1 MSRREAKSQG
11 GNAGGAIIG
20 LRLGLR
26 EIGSNARRSVL
37 SLLSICL
44 GIATV
49 LILNS
54 LTGGAKLESQR
65 QMNRMGGV
73 SMLTVE
79 SVDPATPEEEA
90 AFSRSGG
97 LRYEEMQAFV
107 LRAECCDALLPEGW
121 HKENSLRGPKGP
133 KSGHAMAVNWLHF
146 EQSNVTVRDWQA
158 PATRLSPAWDRGE
171 EICVLG
177 DKLAADLFGESH
189 AALGR
194 TVEYGKVKW
203 RVVGLVAS
211 ASRLDWR
218 RHLAYYPYPAYL
230 HHFAGKQ
237 GKLKSIKVR
246 MRGEV
251 GPETAVREVRAF
263 LLKNHRGV
271 RDFSILTAEE
281 QIAENA
287 KASETLS
294 LLGWAIASMAL
305 GVGGVG
311 ILNLML
317 ATVSG
322 RLREIGVRKA
332 LGAGNASIMAQFLA
346 ESVTVAGMGTLLGLV
361 LGGAPTWFL
370 GDVLPMTPTLTPG
383 DYGLALVLGW
393 TTGLFA
399 GIYPALKA
407 ARLSP
412 VEALRG

>member
-1 MSRREAKSQG
+1 
-11 GNAGGAIIG
+11 

-26 EIGSNARRSVL
+26 EIGSNSRRSVL

-54 LTGGAKLESQR
+54 LTGGAKQQSLK
-65 QMNRMGGV
+65 QMNRMGGI

-79 SVDPATPEEEA
+79 SEEPATPEEEA
-90 AFSRSGG
+90 AFSRSEG
-97 LRYEEMQAFV
+97 LRYEEMRAFV
-107 LRAECCDALLPEGW
+107 RSAACCDALLPEGW
-121 HKENSLRGPKGP
+121 TNANTLRGPKGP
-133 KSGHAMAVNWLHF
+133 KSGHAMAVDWLHF
-146 EQSNVTVRDWQA
+146 EQRNVAVSDWQE
-158 PATRLSPAWDRGE
+158 PLTRLSQAWDRGE
-171 EICVLG
+171 EIMVLG
-177 DKLAADLFGESH
+177 DKLATDLFGESH
-189 AALGR
+189 AALGQ
-194 TVEYGKVKW
+194 TLEYGKVKW
-203 RVVGLVAS
+203 RVVGLVTS

-218 RHLAYYPYPAYL
+218 RGLAYYPYPAYL

-237 GKLKSIKVR
+237 GKLQTIKVR
-246 MRGEV
+246 MRGQVE
-251 GPETAVREVRAF
+251 PETAVRELRAY

-271 RDFSILTAEE
+271 RDFSIQTAEE

-287 KASETLS
+287 KASRALS
-294 LLGWAIASMAL
+294 MVGWAIALMAL

-332 LGAGNASIMAQFLA
+332 LGASNASILAQFLT
-346 ESVTVAGMGTLLGLV
+346 ESVTVSGMGTMLGLV

-370 GDVLPMTPTLTPG
+370 GDVLPVVPTLTPR
-383 DYGLALVLGW
+383 DYALALALGW
-393 TTGLFA
+393 STGLFA